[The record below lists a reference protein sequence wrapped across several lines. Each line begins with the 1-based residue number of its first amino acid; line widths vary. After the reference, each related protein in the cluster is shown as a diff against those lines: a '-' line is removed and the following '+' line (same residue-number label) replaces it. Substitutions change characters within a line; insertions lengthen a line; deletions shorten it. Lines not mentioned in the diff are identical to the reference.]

1 MQEFASTLQETTSR
15 IHPLY
20 KKTVLEIKMI
30 SRLLFPH
37 ILLIIVVILSSGFL
51 YIAPHMERM
60 FIHQK
65 KIIPSLLYVNTQIN
79 NKGDIVSCAH

>member
-15 IHPLY
+15 IHPPY
-20 KKTVLEIKMI
+20 NKTVIDIKMI
-30 SRLLFPH
+30 SQLLFPH

-51 YIAPHMERM
+51 YISPHMERM

-65 KIIPSLLYVNTQIN
+65 IIIPSLLYVNTQIN

>member
-15 IHPLY
+15 IHPPY
-20 KKTVLEIKMI
+20 NKTVLEIKMI
-30 SRLLFPH
+30 SRLLFPP

-51 YIAPHMERM
+51 YISPHMERM

-79 NKGDIVSCAH
+79 NKGDIVSCAP